1 MGVNQD
7 PTYQAFFGAET
18 EVGTVKVIKTWIH
31 PQKVVVI
38 IFINIFCIIK
48 LLSQIM

>member
-7 PTYQAFFGAET
+7 PIYQAFFGAET

-31 PQKVVVI
+31 PQKVVI

-48 LLSQIM
+48 LLSQII